1 MNHPPVFTAD
11 IHDWQSWGAIF
22 QSIEAFAPLIACIC
36 NREGI
41 EFTTVEQCTPG
52 TNAVFKLGNNI
63 FKIYSPIES
72 GIDSSRDYDTELFG
86 IERAYGLGVSV
97 PKILAK
103 GEIADKYLF
112 RYMIMEHIDGK
123 AFGDVCD
130 HMTAE
135 EKYDFGKALRLLCD
149 KMNTSCEKFNNRD
162 LFGEAP
168 PEATAR
174 WQILTPSFHAERLA
188 YLGKLKAAQL
198 PSVYV
203 HADLNPDNIL
213 LANKN
218 IYLIDFADA
227 VLAPVC
233 CEYAVVAG
241 ELFAFDKSFMSG
253 FFGETSKEEIVEICF
268 NGLLLHDFGAGIIR
282 GNFHDAASFTTL
294 QELRKSLEEKSI

>member
-1 MNHPPVFTAD
+1 M
-11 IHDWQSWGAIF
+11 
-22 QSIEAFAPLIACIC
+22 EAFTPLMKRIC
-36 NREGI
+36 DREGI

-72 GIDSSRDYDTELFG
+72 GIDSSRDYYTELFG

-112 RYMIMEHIDGK
+112 RYMVMEHIDGK

-130 HMTAE
+130 NMSEE
-135 EKYDFGKALRLLCD
+135 EKYDFGKALRQLCD
-149 KMNTSCEKFNNRD
+149 KMNKPCEKFGNRD
-162 LFGEAP
+162 LYGEAP
-168 PEATAR
+168 PEVAAR
-174 WQILTPSFHAERLA
+174 WQIFTPSFNAERLA
-188 YLGKLKAAQL
+188 YLGKLQSAQL
-198 PSVYV
+198 PPVYV
-203 HADLNPDNIL
+203 HGDLNPDNIL

-241 ELFAFDKSFMSG
+241 ELFAFDKSFMRG
-253 FFGETSKEEIVEICF
+253 FFGESSKEEIVEICF
-268 NGLLLHDFGAGIIR
+268 NGLLLHDFGAFILR
-282 GNFHDAASFTTL
+282 GNIHHAASFTTL
-294 QELRKSLEEKSI
+294 QELRKSLEEKIA